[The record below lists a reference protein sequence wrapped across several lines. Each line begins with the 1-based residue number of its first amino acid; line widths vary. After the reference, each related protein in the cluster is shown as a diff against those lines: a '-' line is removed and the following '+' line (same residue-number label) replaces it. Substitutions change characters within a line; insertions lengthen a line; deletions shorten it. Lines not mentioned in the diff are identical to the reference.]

1 MTGMWIHTIGLLS
14 LLLIDLQP
22 DLQPKQIL
30 QKDSVDIAAYK
41 TIFLNFK
48 FMLLTF
54 ALSVA

>member
-1 MTGMWIHTIGLLS
+1 MMGTRIHTIGLLS

-41 TIFLNFK
+41 TILLNFK